1 MALESVLS
9 TKLLQ
14 SRNFIDNKLKAKRN
28 TQTPAKLNIVGHRVN
43 SLPGHEHLA
52 EEVD

>member
-1 MALESVLS
+1 MALESVLFNK
-9 TKLLQ
+9 TLAIKKLHPQ
-14 SRNFIDNKLKAKRN
+14 EIESQAQHTDSCI
-28 TQTPAKLNIVGHRVN
+28 LNLVGHRVN